1 MKILYVITKSERGGA
16 QQHVSDLAT
25 AFHQQ
30 GNDVYVVI
38 GEQAG
43 WLHDQLHQKGI
54 STYHASLV
62 RTWNPLVFF
71 QYMID
76 LARILKEIKPDVVH
90 FHSSHTLPG
99 AWIVRIFFPRIKS
112 VATIH
117 GQSIL
122 YPGAS
127 RLWVQSLYALFLK
140 CVLWCA
146 DRVIFVSQFDQKT
159 FVSRRLVLQERSEV
173 IYNGID
179 APNFLSRDEARHQLG
194 LPKEAVV
201 IGTLARFS
209 FPKNISFLIESF
221 ALWNH
226 PSALLCLM
234 GSGSEEYVLKDLVQS
249 KGLTDRV
256 VFQKGDAT
264 LLKAFSCFVLSSRY
278 EGFPYVL
285 LEAALAEIPIV
296 ATQVG
301 GVVELIENDQ
311 TGTLIPSGD
320 VYALVGAMQ
329 HVVSETELSD
339 SYAKNAHKRVEQ
351 MFTKR
356 VMIEEISRAYHASLS
371 NRL

>member
-1 MKILYVITKSERGGA
+1 MKILYVITKSECGGA

-25 AFHQQ
+25 SFHQQ

-38 GEQAG
+38 GEQTG

-76 LARILKEIKPDVVH
+76 LARILKETKPDVVH

-122 YPGAS
+122 YPGAA

-146 DRVIFVSQFDQKT
+146 DCVIFVSQFDRKT
-159 FVSRRLVLQERSEV
+159 FVSRRLVSQERSEV

-179 APNFLSRDEARHQLG
+179 APNFLSRDKARHQLG
-194 LPKEAVV
+194 FPKETVV

-221 ALWNH
+221 ASWNH
-226 PSALLCLM
+226 PSAILCLV
-234 GSGSEEYVLKDLVQS
+234 GSGSEEHMLKDLVQS

-285 LEAALAEIPIV
+285 LEAASAEVPII
-296 ATQVG
+296 ATRVG
-301 GVVELIENDQ
+301 GVEELIENDQ
-311 TGTLIPSGD
+311 TGNLIPSGD
-320 VYALVGAMQ
+320 VRALVDAMQ
-329 HVVSETELSD
+329 LTVSDIEQMQQ
-339 SYAKNAHKRVEQ
+339 YAKNARECVESV
-351 MFTKR
+351 FTKKRMIQETAR
-356 VMIEEISRAYHASLS
+356 VYRTTKLS
-371 NRL
+371 

>member
-16 QQHVSDLAT
+16 QQHVSDLAK

-76 LARILKEIKPDVVH
+76 LARILKETKPDVVH

-99 AWIVRIFFPRIKS
+99 AWIVRMFFPRIKS

-122 YPGAS
+122 YPGAA

-140 CVLWCA
+140 CILWCA

-194 LPKEAVV
+194 LPKETVV
-201 IGTLARFS
+201 VGTLARFS
-209 FPKNISFLIESF
+209 FPKNLSFLIESF

-226 PSALLCLM
+226 PNALLYLV
-234 GSGSEEYVLKDLVQS
+234 GSGPEESLLKELVQS
-249 KGLTDRV
+249 KGLNERV
-256 VFQKGDAT
+256 IFRNGDAT

-285 LEAALAEIPIV
+285 LEAALAEVPII
-296 ATQVG
+296 ATRVG
-301 GVVELIENDQ
+301 GVDELIKDHQ
-311 TGTLIPSGD
+311 TGALIPSGD
-320 VYALVGAMQ
+320 AHALVHALEQ
-329 HVVSETELSD
+329 AVSQSELSQQ
-339 SYAKNAHKRVEQ
+339 YAKKARKRVEDV
-351 MFTKR
+351 FTKKL
-356 VMIEEISRAYHASLS
+356 MIQEVDRIYRTITSA
-371 NRL
+371 